1 MAQRLF
7 TCVFSRIWRGI
18 GWAIILVTNRVRGPY
33 NFEHV
38 ATGCHAVAGG
48 LGQWRPPGSG
58 EAHAAGLPGAKT
70 LGNTALTAGAPGAY
84 AAEYCSGPRSL
95 AAVDRSK
102 SCALAEP
109 RPVFRHC
116 RGDDPAN
123 PDRPCA
129 QSPGRQARRR
139 RPQTIAG

>member
-33 NFEHV
+33 IFEHV

-48 LGQWRPPGSG
+48 LGQWGPSG
-58 EAHAAGLPGAKT
+58 AGKAHAVGLPGAEAFGSKV
-70 LGNTALTAGAPGAY
+70 LTSGAPGAY
-84 AAEYCSGPRSL
+84 LAKYCSGPRSL

-102 SCALAEP
+102 SRALAEP
-109 RPVFRHC
+109 CPVFRYC

-129 QSPGRQARRR
+129 CLL
-139 RPQTIAG
+139 